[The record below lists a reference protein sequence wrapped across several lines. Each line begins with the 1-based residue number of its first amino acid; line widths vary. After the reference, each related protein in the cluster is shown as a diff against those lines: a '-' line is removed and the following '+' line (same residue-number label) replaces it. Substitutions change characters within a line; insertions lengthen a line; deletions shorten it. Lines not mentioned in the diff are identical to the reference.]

1 MNSVNKTIKAG
12 LLLSSVL
19 VLAACSGADNSD
31 KGSQESTKTEQ
42 VGQFG
47 TVGDINYEGFNPTEQ
62 EVGLVDYDKYVG
74 DWEALSELLG
84 DNYLSVDY
92 KEDADITEVNGVPLA
107 EHLEDLNYEVSY
119 ESAKEITGYSYLF
132 KGLSEEEQEMYMKM
146 VYTHSGL
153 TASAGT
159 QILSF
164 TKTNAD
170 KLATF
175 FVDLKE
181 ETGIELVTLD
191 ALLQLIMVDAESE
204 DAKTISE
211 SEAYNTF
218 FDGFLDDTYTID
230 VSALSTDEAVEAEYK
245 AHREDVLDREF
256 TDTIKGADLNY
267 IHDMVNHLRLA
278 RIVITS
284 SAKDEMSDEELEVFF
299 NKLAEEEEALAE
311 DAASETEEVLEVEES
326 VEESTDSAE

>member
-12 LLLSSVL
+12 LVLSSVL
-19 VLAACSGADNSD
+19 VLAACSGTDNSD

-42 VGQFG
+42 VGK
-47 TVGDINYEGFNPTEQ
+47 VGDSNYEGFNPTEQ
-62 EVGLVDYDKYVG
+62 EVGLAEYDKYVG

-107 EHLEDLNYEVSY
+107 EHLEALNYEVSY

-153 TASAGT
+153 TASAGV

-170 KLATF
+170 KIATF

-181 ETGIELVTLD
+181 ETGIELVTFD
-191 ALLQLIMVDAESE
+191 ELLQLIMVDTESE
-204 DAKTISE
+204 DAKTITE
-211 SEAYNTF
+211 SEAYDTF
-218 FDGFLDDTYTID
+218 LDGFLDDTYTID

-256 TDTIKGADLNY
+256 TDTIKGVDLNY

-284 SAKDEMSDEELEVFF
+284 SAKEEMSDEELEEFF
-299 NKLAEEEEALAE
+299 NKVAEKEAELEEVAAEELE
-311 DAASETEEVLEVEES
+311 LEVEES
-326 VEESTDSAE
+326 VE

>member
-1 MNSVNKTIKAG
+1 MNSVNKKIKVG
-12 LLLSSVL
+12 LVLSSVL
-19 VLAACSGADNSD
+19 VLSACSGIYTIDMS
-31 KGSQESTKTEQ
+31 SQESTKTEQ
-42 VGQFG
+42 VGKAG
-47 TVGDINYEGFNPTEQ
+47 KEGSINYEGFNPTKQ
-62 EVGLVDYDKYVG
+62 EVGLVEYDKYVG
-74 DWEALSELLG
+74 DWESLAELLG
-84 DNYLSVDY
+84 GNYLSVDY

-153 TASAGT
+153 TTSAGT

-164 TKTNAD
+164 TKTNAA

-175 FVDLKE
+175 IVDLKE
-181 ETGIELVTLD
+181 ETGIELVTFD
-191 ALLQLIMVDAESE
+191 ELLQLIMVDTESE
-204 DAKTISE
+204 DAKTITE
-211 SEAYNTF
+211 SEAYVTF
-218 FDGFLDDTYTID
+218 LDGYLDDTYTID
-230 VSALSTDEAVEAEYK
+230 VSAVATDEAVEAEYK

-284 SAKDEMSDEELEVFF
+284 SAKEEMSEEELKVFF
-299 NKLAEEEEALAE
+299 NKLAAEEALAE
-311 DAASETEEVLEVEES
+311 AEAEEEASEDLEVEES
-326 VEESTDSAE
+326 AE

>member
-12 LLLSSVL
+12 LVLSSVL

-31 KGSQESTKTEQ
+31 KGSQESAKTEQ
-42 VGQFG
+42 VSK
-47 TVGDINYEGFNPTEQ
+47 VGDINYEGFNPTEQ
-62 EVGLVDYDKYVG
+62 EVGLVEYDKYVG

-84 DNYLSVDY
+84 DNYLSADY

-153 TASAGT
+153 TASAGV

-170 KLATF
+170 KIATF

-181 ETGIELVTLD
+181 ETGIELVTFD
-191 ALLQLIMVDAESE
+191 ELLQLIMVDTESE
-204 DAKTISE
+204 DAKTVSE
-211 SEAYNTF
+211 SEAYDTF

-284 SAKDEMSDEELEVFF
+284 SATEEMSDEELEEFF
-299 NKLAEEEEALAE
+299 NKVAEEEAELEEVEAE
-311 DAASETEEVLEVEES
+311 DLEVEES

>member
-42 VGQFG
+42 VGQAG
-47 TVGDINYEGFNPTEQ
+47 TVGSINYEGFNPTKQ
-62 EVGLVDYDKYVG
+62 EVGLVEYDKYVG
-74 DWEALSELLG
+74 DWEALAELLG
-84 DNYLSVDY
+84 DNYLSVEY

-107 EHLEDLNYEVSY
+107 EHLEALNYEVSY

-132 KGLSEEEQEMYMKM
+132 KGLTEEEQEMYMKM

-153 TASAGT
+153 TASAGV

-170 KLATF
+170 KIATF

-181 ETGIELVTLD
+181 ETGIELVTFD
-191 ALLQLIMVDAESE
+191 ELLQLIMVDTESE
-204 DAKTISE
+204 DAKTITE
-211 SEAYNTF
+211 SEAYDTF
-218 FDGFLDDTYTID
+218 LDGFLDDTYTID

-256 TDTIKGADLNY
+256 TDTIKGVDLNY

-284 SAKDEMSDEELEVFF
+284 SAKEEMSDEELEEFF
-299 NKLAEEEEALAE
+299 NKVAEKEAELEEVAAEELE
-311 DAASETEEVLEVEES
+311 LEVEES
-326 VEESTDSAE
+326 VEESVEE